1 MNCKSYCVPRYLGAI
16 QQACRAGKQ
25 PLVTVCMV
33 DLLPPLARWW
43 PMTGAVGAD
52 ASATLNLKIVGV
64 SVDRPMRMI
73 FRDSPCRPKIAQRSS
88 HLTNR
93 VTVISA
99 AEEDKRRGEG
109 RQGGQESSSL
119 PFLGHGRNIDTMVSG
134 RIAHE

>member
-1 MNCKSYCVPRYLGAI
+1 
-16 QQACRAGKQ
+16 
-25 PLVTVCMV
+25 MV

-52 ASATLNLKIVGV
+52 ASARLNLKIVGV

-99 AEEDKRRGEG
+99 AEGEEASEEEKGDREG
-109 RQGGQESSSL
+109 RSRPLYHFWGMEETSTPWSQVEL
-119 PFLGHGRNIDTMVSG
+119 PTS
-134 RIAHE
+134 E